1 MWDDNDNQEFYI
13 CGDNMAMVWN
23 YAVDAWYRYENF
35 DATAI
40 CSFHG
45 DLYLGSHDGKIRRMS
60 DLVVGDNGI
69 EIVADWESGAIDF
82 GAAYSRKYSAALW
95 VGLKPIDGTSV
106 DVTVETDRKNTFRE
120 RLISSEKAKIP
131 GQPFMVKT
139 KLKAK
144 KFVYYRLI
152 LKVDTRMLPVTVTNV
167 EIRVRM
173 TSDAK

>member
-1 MWDDNDNQEFYI
+1 
-13 CGDNMAMVWN
+13 MALVWN

-35 DATAI
+35 DASAI

-45 DLYLGSHDGKIRRMS
+45 DLYVGAHDGKLRRMS
-60 DLVVGDNGI
+60 DYVMGDDGVAI
-69 EIVADWESGAIDF
+69 EAVWESGAMDF

-95 VGLKPIDGTSV
+95 VGLKPIEGTSV
-106 DVTVETDRKNTFRE
+106 DVTVITDRKNTFRAKVA
-120 RLISSEKAKIP
+120 SSEKAKIP
-131 GQPFMVKT
+131 GQPFMVKE

-144 KFVYYRLI
+144 KFVFYHLV
-152 LKVDTRMLPVTVTNV
+152 LSVEKRMPPVTVTNV